1 MQNGDF
7 KNAELFDVL
16 SAEEFMQAGN
26 FKNADFSDVWLCVL

>member
-1 MQNGDF
+1 MHNGDL

-26 FKNADFSDVWLCVL
+26 FKNADLSYVWLCVL